1 MNFIIQSRT
10 DTKFMDATD
19 RLRMTHRTPPHRGL
33 SSKRMLKKRL
43 GRRSSVDGKL
53 NAVSDDLKG
62 FALGNFMHNHE
73 VSSQRILHETADA
86 I

>member
-1 MNFIIQSRT
+1 
-10 DTKFMDATD
+10 
-19 RLRMTHRTPPHRGL
+19 
-33 SSKRMLKKRL
+33 MLKKRL

-73 VSSQRILHETADA
+73 VSSQRILRETADA